1 MRPSR
6 VSRERG
12 ATLLSVLLMIAL
24 MSAAALAATDALA
37 RSVSVSRTSGYRADG
52 FWAARGALAAGEQ
65 VVNEVLAQVQGSLTA
80 DSSVLMEPMTFPYER
95 ASITI
100 SLKDASNCFN
110 LNSIQGDEGEASNAN
125 APLRNLRT
133 LYEEAGFYGN
143 EARQLSESLADWID
157 ADTSTRPSGAED
169 PIYRSRAIPHR
180 TAGQKLLSVGEVRAV
195 EGYTS
200 EVMAR
205 LDGLVCIR
213 RPEDETRLN
222 INTLTLPQAPL
233 LSALFSY
240 ELSVTDAERIISSRP
255 EGGWVSV
262 EEFLSLPD
270 ILKIAPEMRSDNVLS
285 TTANHIEADILIS
298 SAAGSMRMVALY
310 GRVADGSFVLKGS
323 HRRSS

>member
-1 MRPSR
+1 MTPSR
-6 VSRERG
+6 LSRERG
-12 ATLLSVLLMIAL
+12 ATLLSVLLIIAL

-65 VVNEVLAQVQGSLTA
+65 VVNEVLAQVQGNLTA
-80 DSSVLMEPMTFPYER
+80 ESSVLMEPMIFPYER
-95 ASITI
+95 ATITI
-100 SLKDASNCFN
+100 SLRDASNCFN
-110 LNSIQGDEGEASNAN
+110 LNSIQGDDGEGNSGN

-169 PIYRSRAIPHR
+169 SIYRSRAVPHL
-180 TAGQKLLSVGEVRAV
+180 TGGQKLLSVGEVRAV
-195 EGYTS
+195 EGYTP
-200 EVMAR
+200 EVIAR
-205 LDGLVCIR
+205 LEQLVCIR

-222 INTLTLPQAPL
+222 INTLTLSQAPL
-233 LSALFSY
+233 LSALFSH
-240 ELSVTDAERIISSRP
+240 ELSVTEAERIISSRP

-270 ILKIAPEMRSDNVLS
+270 ISKIVPEMRSDHFLS
-285 TTANHIEADILIS
+285 TTANHVEADILIS
-298 SAAGSMRMVALY
+298 SAAGSMRMVAVY
-310 GRVADGSFVLKGS
+310 GRAVDGSFVLKGS